1 MYTRSFSRRFVLSA
15 FFGAVLAAVPSV
27 AFSQETPPPPA
38 AVTNA
43 APQIM
48 NLLVPPSVIFK
59 VQKPEDQLEMIV
71 RTSRIL
77 MTDLKVQQQQ
87 VSNPEVVEVTPIAPN
102 QIQVSAK
109 AIGQTQINLWD
120 ENKKLYTVNIRVLGD
135 ARELAATLRATFPSA
150 AIKVTPVGNAVMI
163 EGFVDISS
171 QIDRIIR
178 VAEEYYPKVI
188 NNMSVGGSQQV
199 LLHVK
204 VMEVSRTKLRQC
216 GFDWAKI
223 TGSNMVMSAPG
234 GTLSDYNT
242 STGAAG
248 QLFRTTN
255 PSTFA
260 FGVANGSSGFYG
272 VLQAL
277 REDNLLKIMSEP
289 TLVTVNGQRSTFNV
303 GGQIPVPEP
312 QSLGTI
318 SIAWK
323 DYGTQVDFV
332 PIVIGNG
339 KIRLEVHPR
348 VSELDTTNSVTING
362 SVVPAIKTRDVKTS
376 VEMQAGQT
384 LAIAGLV
391 QSRIQATT
399 IGLPWVGEVPII
411 GALFRNV
418 LESRNEVELLM
429 LVTPE
434 FVEGLNADQ
443 VPKCGPGQNTTSPS
457 DWELF
462 MNGHLEVPACC
473 PDGDNRVANQQN
485 CVKNTNDPAVANS
498 QAVIRRNNRQGRD
511 NQSLSSAADSQDTQ
525 KGPPEFI
532 GPVGYEVVK

>member
-15 FFGAVLAAVPSV
+15 FFGTVLATVPSV
-27 AFSQETPPPPA
+27 AFSQTQTPPPPTSA
-38 AVTNA
+38 ANA
-43 APQIM
+43 APPVM
-48 NLLVPPSVIFK
+48 NLLVPPSVIYK
-59 VQKPEDQLEMIV
+59 VQKTEDQLEMIV

-77 MTDLKVQQQQ
+77 MTDLKVLQQQ
-87 VSNPEVVEVTPIAPN
+87 VSNPDVVEVTPIAPN
-102 QIQVSAK
+102 QIQLSAK
-109 AIGQTQINLWD
+109 AIGQAQINLWD

-135 ARELAATLRATFPSA
+135 ARELATTLRAAFPSA
-150 AIKVTPVGNAVMI
+150 AIKVTPVANAVMI
-163 EGFVDISS
+163 EGFVDRPE

-188 NNMSVGGSQQV
+188 NNMSVGGSQQI

-204 VMEVSRTKLRQC
+204 VMEVSRTKLREL

-223 TGSNMVMSAPG
+223 TGSNMVVSSPTGM
-234 GTLSDYNT
+234 LSDFNPSSVT
-242 STGAAG
+242 STGNVY
-248 QLFRTTN
+248 RTAS

-260 FGVANGSSGFYG
+260 FQAASGSNAFYG
-272 VLQAL
+272 VLEAMRQ
-277 REDNLLKIMSEP
+277 DNLTKVMAEP
-289 TLVTVNGQRSTFNV
+289 TLVTVNGQRSTFSV

-332 PIVIGNG
+332 PIVIGSG
-339 KIRLEVHPR
+339 KVRLEVHPR
-348 VSELDTTNSVTING
+348 VSDLDNTNSITISG
-362 SVVPAIKTRDVKTS
+362 SVVPAIKMRDVKTS
-376 VEMQAGQT
+376 VELQAGQT
-384 LAIAGLV
+384 LALAGLV
-391 QSRIQATT
+391 QSRVQATT
-399 IGLPWVGEVPII
+399 SGLPWVSEVPII
-411 GALFRNV
+411 GALFRHV
-418 LESRNEVELLM
+418 QETRNDVELLM

-473 PDGDNRVANQQN
+473 PDGDNRMANQQN
-485 CVKNTNDPAVANS
+485 CVKNTNGSDGTVGS
-498 QAVIRRNNRQGRD
+498 RNNRQGWN
-511 NQSLSSAADSQDTQ
+511 NQGASTAADSQDTQ